1 MRFSFAA
8 LISVLS
14 LSLLSSA
21 LARPVDESA
30 LQARSFSPADIAE
43 INFTRGLD
51 EDDDTAKTM

>member
-8 LISVLS
+8 LVAVLS
-14 LSLLSSA
+14 LSLLSGA

-51 EDDDTAKTM
+51 EDDAAKKL